1 MKLLSISERLN
12 VTMPTTRKC
21 CNSSGKQGNVNKAD
35 QQVGMENQNSNH
47 MATNAKQRKVKG
59 DIKANKNDRNL
70 SKTNKKTMKR
80 SRITA

>member
-1 MKLLSISERLN
+1 MLQCLQLESVAIHQENREMSMKLI
-12 VTMPTTRKC
+12 
-21 CNSSGKQGNVNKAD
+21 NK
-35 QQVGMENQNSNH
+35 VGMENQNSNH

-70 SKTNKKTMKR
+70 SKTNKKPMKR